1 VWGVPFKSQILV
13 KPIGGLT
20 SRMGFNCEGEVV
32 TLVWNWSYVIEW
44 DELLKGRVHHLLVG
58 WVGF

>member
-1 VWGVPFKSQILV
+1 VWGVPFKFQILI
-13 KPIGGLT
+13 KPIGALAL
-20 SRMGFNCEGEVV
+20 RMGFNCEGEVV

-44 DELLKGRVHHLLVG
+44 DELLKGPFHHSLVG